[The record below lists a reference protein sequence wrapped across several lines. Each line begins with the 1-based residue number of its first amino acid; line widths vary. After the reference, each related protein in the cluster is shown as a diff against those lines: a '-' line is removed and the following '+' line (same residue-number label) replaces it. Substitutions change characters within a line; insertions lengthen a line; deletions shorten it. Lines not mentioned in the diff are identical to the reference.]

1 MLQNIC
7 THKFIF
13 QTPGSQ
19 GSKLQY
25 LCVLVYK
32 HVIKKKKKK
41 KYRLILY
48 VNVFLP

>member
-32 HVIKKKKKK
+32 HVIVYLKKKKKK
-41 KYRLILY
+41 VSSNI
-48 VNVFLP
+48 VC